1 MKRII
6 ITLLVLF
13 AAISSFAQPT
23 QYPVSQNLGNANTLL
38 NTNNG
43 GLKANH
49 ILLSFADTTAANSV
63 AHISFNEGS
72 AIRIGDSIFLR
83 SRGQWVLQTS
93 TATNIPS
100 LPDGLISVQGVGLSD
115 TTVTISPN
123 IVWRRDNINYTQTTS
138 SVFQINKADSGYSRF
153 DLIYIDSLNVIRLI
167 EGVQD
172 TVVVVPPAMPPHG
185 IQVTIV
191 SIIGDVVLTPTPSVS
206 TNYWSPNGNNISSGT
221 AYLGT
226 LNSKTLDFI
235 IAGLIRASLDTIG
248 QMRFYLVNNGNYP
261 HALTFYNNLD
271 ATLPSF
277 NLAVNSSYGE
287 ISLSANNTGYLNAL
301 RIKKANGT
309 DSIVGGA
316 YSDMVLQDYGKLTY
330 KSTSSQNTT
339 FDVFSG
345 NVPQAIIGSAARPG
359 TRFGDSTYH
368 GAGLE
373 VNYTDRGFLPPR
385 LTGVQMNAISSPAT
399 GTVVYNTDS
408 LGLCF
413 FNGSVWAKIGSSSGG
428 GSTGDTLFVRTPLKV
443 NSTNDTLYMNQVSDV
458 DSGWV
463 SPDQKAFWDAG
474 GASWGLFGN
483 AGTDSASNFIGTT
496 DVQPLYIGING
507 DTTAKFGTI
516 RNFQV
521 GIDAVASGY
530 ASVAMGD
537 GVFASGNY
545 SFASGF
551 GNYASGATS
560 IAMGI
565 STTASGENAISI
577 GNSGTASGE
586 RGLVIGTGMA
596 TGTQS
601 SVFAYGTASGEQSTA
616 IGGGEASALNSTVI
630 GLNGLAS
637 GELSIA
643 MGGGESRGY
652 KSSVLGSSLIT
663 KADNSIAIGYE
674 NDTTDTPTPLT
685 PLGTDRLFQIGKGN
699 YTNALTV
706 LRNGNVGIGTTTP
719 IAKLHIASTDTFA
732 LVVTGMGN
740 SVVGTDSAVVRD
752 IDGNFKVAAKSSGG
766 GVSTAQLTDSLNA
779 RGATYLQ
786 INNPS
791 ATGSFTLTSTTGGIV
806 NSNVTTTQMN
816 AISSP
821 VAGTQV
827 YNTDYASLMEYS
839 TEWGWTSDNTD
850 WKIRNMIDYS
860 NDFTGPLASGTA
872 SLSDGMLT
880 TSVANSGL
888 IDTGQAV
895 TVNRIGLVKLST
907 GTNAS
912 GQARIAT
919 GTGTLLQT
927 MSLGGGRIVFETAV
941 NPYILPSAAER
952 YSVLSGFSTTNNNVS
967 ISNGVL
973 FVYDSSGVVTG
984 STASPNWQ
992 VCTDSANTR
1001 TFSNTGVAVTANTWY
1016 NLKIIVNA
1024 AGTSV
1029 DFYINDAL
1037 VKTETR
1043 TIPILPVGM
1052 MTQIFKGGGTTARTL
1067 HVDYIRYKQK
1077 FTTSR

>member
-1 MKRII
+1 MKRLI

-13 AAISSFAQPT
+13 TAISSFAQPN

-63 AHISFNEGS
+63 AHISFNDGS
-72 AIRIGDSIFLR
+72 AIRVGDSIFLR

-93 TATNIPS
+93 TAINIPS
-100 LPDGLISVQGVGLSD
+100 LPDGLISVQGISLVD

-123 IVWRRDNINYTQTTS
+123 IVWRRDDINYTQTTS
-138 SVFQINKADSGYSRF
+138 SVFQINTADSGYSRF

-167 EGVQD
+167 EGVED
-172 TVVVVPPAMPPHG
+172 TGVVVPPAMPPHG

-191 SIIGDVVLTPTPSVS
+191 SVIGDVVLTPTPSVS

-235 IAGLIRASLDTIG
+235 IAGLIKASLDTIG
-248 QMRFYLVNNGNYP
+248 QMRFPLVNNGNYP
-261 HALTFYNNLD
+261 HALAFYNNAD

-277 NLAVNSSYGE
+277 NLALNTSYGE
-287 ISLSANNTGYLNAL
+287 IALRANNSGYLNAF
-301 RIKKANGT
+301 RIKKGNGT

-316 YSDMVLQDYGKLTY
+316 YSDMLLQDYGKLKY
-330 KSTSSQNTT
+330 NSTSSQRAIFEAASANNPLFSVMQYGSYFGSDTT
-339 FDVFSG
+339 AKPS
-345 NVPQAIIGSAARPG
+345 AIVTMA
-359 TRFGDSTYH
+359 ST
-368 GAGLE
+368 
-373 VNYTDRGFLPPR
+373 TQGFLAPR
-385 LTGVQMNAISSPAT
+385 MTNTEMNAINLPSN
-399 GTVVYNTDS
+399 GLLIYNLTDS
-408 LGLCF
+408 AFYYRKVDTWVKMGT
-413 FNGSVWAKIGSSSGG
+413 GSGG

-443 NSTNDTLYMNQVSDV
+443 TSNNDTLYQDQVSDV

-463 SPDQKAFWDAG
+463 SPDQKAFWDLGGIAYNSVSYYISGSDTLGFILTNGAG
-474 GASWGLFGN
+474 GEDTTLYVTSGGGSVNIGNSDLSIPTGVNRTLELQNDATFSIFTNTGSNDVEFKIDPFTSDLTYPTTAGLFTVSKVNNEVVVQG
-483 AGTDSASNFIGTT
+483 ATQTDSLRIGTT
-496 DVQPLYIGING
+496 SKIGFPLY
-507 DTTAKFGTI
+507 
-516 RNFQV
+516 V
-521 GIDAVASGY
+521 V
-530 ASVAMGD
+530 GD
-537 GVFASGNY
+537 GTN
-545 SFASGF
+545 
-551 GNYASGATS
+551 
-560 IAMGI
+560 
-565 STTASGENAISI
+565 TAAF
-577 GNSGTASGE
+577 
-586 RGLVIGTGMA
+586 M
-596 TGTQS
+596 
-601 SVFAYGTASGEQSTA
+601 
-616 IGGGEASALNSTVI
+616 
-630 GLNGLAS
+630 
-637 GELSIA
+637 
-643 MGGGESRGY
+643 
-652 KSSVLGSSLIT
+652 
-663 KADNSIAIGYE
+663 
-674 NDTTDTPTPLT
+674 
-685 PLGTDRLFQIGKGN
+685 
-699 YTNALTV
+699 
-706 LRNGNVGIGTTTP
+706 NGNVGIGTTTP

-740 SVVGTDSAVVRD
+740 SVAGTDSAVVRD

-779 RGATYLQ
+779 RGSIYLQ
-786 INNPS
+786 VNNPS
-791 ATGSFTLTSTTGGIV
+791 ATGSFTLTSTTGGIT
-806 NSNVTTTQMN
+806 NSRVTTTQMN

-827 YNTDYASLMEYS
+827 YNTDYGSFMTYS
-839 TEWGWTSDNTD
+839 TEWGWISDNSD

-860 NDFTGPLASGTA
+860 NDFLGTLGSGTA
-872 SLSDGMLT
+872 SISDGMIT

-895 TVNRIGLVKLST
+895 TANRIGLVKLST

-912 GQARIAT
+912 GQAKIAT

-927 MSLGGGRIVFETAV
+927 MLLGGGRIVFETSV

-952 YSVLSGFSTTNNNVS
+952 YSVLSGFSTTNNSVS
-967 ISNGVL
+967 VSNGVL

-1001 TFSNTGVAVTANTWY
+1001 TFTTTSIAVTANTWY

-1029 DFYINDAL
+1029 DFYINDVL

-1067 HVDYIRYKQK
+1067 HVDYMRYKQK